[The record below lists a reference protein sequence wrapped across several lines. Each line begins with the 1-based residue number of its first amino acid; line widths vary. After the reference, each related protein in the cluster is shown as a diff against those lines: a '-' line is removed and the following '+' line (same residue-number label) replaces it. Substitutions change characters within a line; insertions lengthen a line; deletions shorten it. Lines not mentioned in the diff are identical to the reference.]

1 MSNDYKDPSF
11 KKWLDKLQQE
21 SWQLEL
27 IISGFAIYG
36 LIQAYEPTQVEMN
49 RAFYNQEFFNMIIY
63 GSAFIACSV
72 LLINLIF
79 HVLLRGIWIGA
90 LGLRYVSGDIDFD
103 KLNYQPRFDRFLRN
117 RIKSFD
123 RFIAKLELY
132 CSVIFGICFLIIFY
146 FIGIVMILLAL
157 VGTATV
163 IISPAADGSFMQWLG
178 IILVLFILLGSLVLL
193 LDFLT
198 LGWFKKKKY
207 LALVYYPIYRIFSVL
222 MLSFLYRPMVYNFLD
237 DRFGKRLLW
246 ALVPIYAAIIFMAT
260 LDNRE
265 SNFINTE
272 RVSGPSFADQ
282 RNYESMLTDR
292 TVFARIA
299 TIPSKVVTDPFL
311 KVFVVHTENLENYL
325 IRWNEGLEPDEDLR
339 GLTSGINLT
348 GRTLNPFLSV
358 KKRDSLRREFVNT
371 FNMTYRMR
379 IDSVLFPAQFVATT
393 NQRKKLGF
401 EGYIDLDSIAEGKHV
416 LYIERPQIRKG
427 DTVYSRRVSIPF
439 WYYND

>member
-1 MSNDYKDPSF
+1 MSNDYRDPSF
-11 KKWLDKLQQE
+11 KSWLDKLQQE

-36 LIQAYEPTQVEMN
+36 LLQAYEPAQVEMN
-49 RAFYNQEFFNMIIY
+49 RAFYNQEFFNMIIF
-63 GSAFIACSV
+63 GIGFIACSV

-103 KLNYQPRFDRFLRN
+103 KLNYHKRFDKFLRN
-117 RIKSFD
+117 RIVSFD
-123 RFIAKLELY
+123 RFIAQLELY
-132 CSVIFGICFLIIFY
+132 CSVIFSICFLIIFY
-146 FIGIVMILLAL
+146 FIGIVMILLCL
-157 VGTATV
+157 VGTATFL
-163 IISPAADGSFMQWLG
+163 ISPEENEGVIQGIGIAIVLFLLFGSF
-178 IILVLFILLGSLVLL
+178 VLL

-198 LGWFKKKKY
+198 LGWIKKKKY
-207 LALVYYPIYRIFSVL
+207 LAIVYYPIYRVFSIL

-237 DRFGKRLLW
+237 DRFGKRMLW
-246 ALVPIYAAIIFMAT
+246 SLVPVYASIIFLAT

-265 SNFINTE
+265 SNFINIE
-272 RVSGPSFADQ
+272 RTSGPSFADQ

-299 TIPSKVVTDPFL
+299 TIPSKVISDPFL
-311 KVFVVHTENLENYL
+311 KVFVVHTENVENYL

-339 GLTSGINLT
+339 GLKSGINFS
-348 GRTLNPFLSV
+348 GKTLNPFQTIR
-358 KKRDSLRREFVNT
+358 KRDSLRREFVNT
-371 FNMTYRMR
+371 FNNTYRLR
-379 IDSVLFPAQFVATT
+379 IDTIVVPAQFVATT
-393 NQRKKLGF
+393 NQRRKLGF
-401 EGYIDLDSIAEGKHV
+401 ETYVDLDSISEGKHV
-416 LYIERPQIRKG
+416 LYIERPIIRKG